1 MEKPLHVGLVSLH
14 TNPIAQPGQGD
25 AGGMNVY
32 IHQLAQQLAAQGTQI
47 EIFTRA
53 TDPDGPATKLM
64 PDGETDISSTSLA
77 TDNRQTSLP
86 KTVAPVTVAP
96 NIRLWKIPA
105 GPNDL
110 LKGDLVGIIP
120 EFVANAHAVIA
131 HQLEQPLDLLHSH
144 YWLSGI
150 AGLELAAQSQ
160 VPLVHSMHTTA
171 QVKNAHL
178 APGDTPEPEHR
189 LLGETQ
195 IIQNADLLMASAH
208 HEKQALIERY
218 KADPNKIQVVYPGV
232 NTAIFHPNHTPSVE
246 ERSAESNRRHVS
258 KLRLNLGISP
268 DTKLVVFAG
277 RVQKLKAPDIL
288 IKALPL
294 LPDEVQLAIVGGP
307 SGDPAIIPQLENLAT
322 ELGVADRVQFVGPVA
337 PETLAN
343 WYRAADVVAVPSYN
357 ETFGLVAAEAL
368 ACGTPVVAANVGGL
382 REIVQDGETG
392 TLVPSYEPQD
402 WAKAL
407 NDIIEHPHH
416 RAWLAQN
423 AAAQSGLFTWA
434 QTAAQTLDGYQKA
447 IQGAGRRS

>member
-32 IHQLAQQLAAQGTQI
+32 IHQLARQLAAQGTQV

-53 TDPDGPATKLM
+53 TETDGPQTKLM
-64 PDGETDISSTSLA
+64 PDGA
-77 TDNRQTSLP
+77 A
-86 KTVAPVTVAP
+86 VAPVIVAP
-96 NIRLWKIPA
+96 NIRLWKIKA

-120 EFVANAHAVIA
+120 EFVANTHAIIIN
-131 HQLEQPLDLLHSH
+131 QLEQPLDLLHSH
-144 YWLSGI
+144 YWLSGM

-189 LLGETQ
+189 LLGEKQ

-218 KADPNKIQVVYPGV
+218 QADPNKIQVVYPGV
-232 NTAIFHPNHTPSVE
+232 NTAIFHPIRTPLVGSSGFE
-246 ERSAESNRRHVS
+246 TPIGSETTKNDLSTDGLKQTLRINRDS
-258 KLRLNLGISP
+258 
-268 DTKLVVFAG
+268 KLVVFAG

-288 IKALPL
+288 IKALAL
-294 LPDEVQLAIVGGP
+294 LPDDVRLAIVGGP
-307 SGDPAIIPQLENLAT
+307 SGDPAIIPQLKDLAT

-337 PETLAN
+337 AETLAD

-357 ETFGLVAAEAL
+357 ETFGLVAAETL
-368 ACGTPVVAANVGGL
+368 ACGTPVVAADVGGL
-382 REIVQDGETG
+382 REIVHDGETG
-392 TLVPSYEPQD
+392 TLVPSYDPQD

-407 NDIIEHPHH
+407 SAIIEHPHH

-423 AAAQSGLFTWA
+423 AAAQSGRFTWA
-434 QTAAQTLDGYQKA
+434 QTAAQTLDGY
-447 IQGAGRRS
+447 RRALTT